1 MKSGKGKG
9 RGGCRGLA
17 KRRRGNGGG
26 CEIGLDCRQSDRERQ
41 ARRSGLI
48 SLQGSTEKRVNG
60 VAPLRHTAGTVLGVW
75 VRVCVCVSGIASQ
88 VPGREDPDVLQ
99 GKDSKE
105 GPSSTRF
112 GSAD

>member
-17 KRRRGNGGG
+17 KQRRGNGGG

-48 SLQGSTEKRVNG
+48 SLQGWTEKRESMG
-60 VAPLRHTAGTVLGVW
+60 WPHSDRGTAGTVLGWCVGVC
-75 VRVCVCVSGIASQ
+75 VRV
-88 VPGREDPDVLQ
+88 RL
-99 GKDSKE
+99 
-105 GPSSTRF
+105 
-112 GSAD
+112 